1 MTDFIISNNNFGNKG
16 IIKMI
21 SFLKINNKILSLDLS
36 EKKIEEKS
44 IKYISETID
53 KDCILEILLLSK
65 NIWKKSCLYIK
76 NLLNKKNIKYVK
88 LNSCKIEDNYNFDIS
103 RIERK

>member
-53 KDCILEILLLSK
+53 K
-65 NIWKKSCLYIK
+65 
-76 NLLNKKNIKYVK
+76 
-88 LNSCKIEDNYNFDIS
+88 KI
-103 RIERK
+103 